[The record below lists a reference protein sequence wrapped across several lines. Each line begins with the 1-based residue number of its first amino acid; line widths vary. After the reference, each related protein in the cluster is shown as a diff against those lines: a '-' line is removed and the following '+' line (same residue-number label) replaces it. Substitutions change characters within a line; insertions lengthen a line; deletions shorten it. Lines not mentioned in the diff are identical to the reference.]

1 MQWYVY
7 LLMISAAAV
16 LAWAALETL
25 GRPIRALLDLRRSVL
40 EQMLVFENLSMPNP
54 RETAVSSRQI
64 HEYDQAVRNV
74 KQAQYIFQEL
84 GSQLLAF
91 GENEPVAAVAV
102 ASMGLHPV
110 AAGNA
115 LVRLSAGYSR
125 RDSDRAGLRSQV
137 ESALRL
143 TWALP
148 GDRHGRLPR
157 DNGILPELTPWSF
170 PGAPLSRP
178 RHSGAALGPS
188 FSARHSGARHLAR
201 ARNP

>member
-7 LLMISAAAV
+7 LLMMSATVVLGWAAV
-16 LAWAALETL
+16 EIL
-25 GRPIRALLDLRRSVL
+25 GRPIRALLDLRRTVL
-40 EQMLVFENLSMPNP
+40 EQMLVFENLSLPNP
-54 RETAVSSRQI
+54 RETAVTSRQI
-64 HEYDQAVRNV
+64 HEYDQAMRNV

-91 GENEPVAAVAV
+91 GENEPLAAGAV

-115 LVRLSAGYSR
+115 LMRLSAGYSR

-143 TWALP
+143 TSAV
-148 GDRHGRLPR
+148 PR
-157 DNGILPELTPWSF
+157 DRQERRQSRWSF
-170 PGAPLSRP
+170 RDAPL
-178 RHSGAALGPS
+178 AQ
-188 FSARHSGARHLAR
+188 

>member
-7 LLMISAAAV
+7 LLMISAMTV
-16 LAWAALETL
+16 LAWAALEVL
-25 GRPIRALLDLRRSVL
+25 WRPIRALLDLRRSVL
-40 EQMLVFENLSMPNP
+40 EQMLAFENLSLPNP

-64 HEYDQAVRNV
+64 HEYDQAMRNI

-91 GENEPVAAVAV
+91 GENEPVAAGAV

-115 LVRLSAGYSR
+115 LVRLSVGYSR
-125 RDSDRAGLRSQV
+125 RDFDRAGLRSQV

-143 TWALP
+143 TSALP
-148 GDRHGRLPR
+148 GDRHGGRPR
-157 DNGILPELTPWSF
+157 DNGILRDLTPWSF
-170 PGAPLSRP
+170 RAAPL
-178 RHSGAALGPS
+178 GANLGIRGRRLQFLFLS
-188 FSARHSGARHLAR
+188 FRGDAKHR